1 MGELP
6 NHNADLILVMNRKK
20 GRGRERRKEEGKQER
35 REEEEGRKPQD
46 KEQYKQR
53 F

>member
-6 NHNADLILVMNRKK
+6 NHNADLIFVMNRKK

-35 REEEEGRKPQD
+35 REEEEGRK
-46 KEQYKQR
+46 EL
-53 F
+53 FFALS